1 LVAADPLFNSRRALL
16 IAQAA
21 QYRLPAIYEFR
32 QFVVE
37 GGLMSYG
44 TVLVDAYS

>member
-1 LVAADPLFNSRRALL
+1 VLVTADPQFNIRRALL

-32 QFVVE
+32 QYVVE
-37 GGLMSYG
+37 G
-44 TVLVDAYS
+44 A